1 VRIVRNVPWWGL
13 VSSAAAPVLLVG
25 GWSGAA
31 RLQPQP
37 VDPVGDDADLRG
49 SRDLLV
55 AVNPQPAHGGDGH
68 RTAATPLGGFPG
80 RIAKTITQAGAS
92 DG

>member
-1 VRIVRNVPWWGL
+1 VGL

-37 VDPVGDDADLRG
+37 VDPAADTVSALAAVGAADRWVMTLTFALVGSATSSPG
-49 SRDLLV
+49 SRC
-55 AVNPQPAHGGDGH
+55 G
-68 RTAATPLGGFPG
+68 RPG
-80 RIAKTITQAGAS
+80 RPG
-92 DG
+92 G

>member
-31 RLQPQP
+31 RLQPRP
-37 VDPVGDDADLRG
+37 VDPVADTVSAGETGQVPPSARAA
-49 SRDLLV
+49 RD
-55 AVNPQPAHGGDGH
+55 PG
-68 RTAATPLGGFPG
+68 PG
-80 RIAKTITQAGAS
+80 RAGSSALAR
-92 DG
+92 GTRGQRQ